1 MSPKLE
7 KLLMGIG
14 DLEVAKTCMLSLQY
28 ALHQSFDACVGPPWW
43 VHLYICQWYNNAIN
57 YHNASIFFR
66 WFVFWI
72 MSLLLTRCIA
82 TFFIYHVIVNI
93 IIKFN
98 MKKKMSTSSYCWILI
113 KFTTTHVEFC
123 YLSHYLW
130 LGFSESQ
137 NPRCVIGKRCQHRLP
152 NIANFKINHS
162 LHKPKPKQPFW
173 RLLHPHGS
181 HWPHL
186 YILNEVLDLKMS

>member
-98 MKKKMSTSSYCWILI
+98 MKKKNVHIILLLNSHQIHYNTCWIL
-113 KFTTTHVEFC
+113 
-123 YLSHYLW
+123 LL
-130 LGFSESQ
+130 ESLFMT
-137 NPRCVIGKRCQHRLP
+137 CV
-152 NIANFKINHS
+152 
-162 LHKPKPKQPFW
+162 
-173 RLLHPHGS
+173 
-181 HWPHL
+181 
-186 YILNEVLDLKMS
+186 